1 MSIAPEIVVTA
12 QDLDRLRH
20 LLSSNGS
27 PAAERLDRELARAEV
42 VAQAD
47 VPPDVVTMNSDV
59 TFEDVDSGVR
69 RTVRLVYPGDADAE
83 LGRVSVLAPMGSA
96 LLGLRGGQAIEWPT
110 PGGIRRVR
118 VVEVLY
124 QPERSGDFEL

>member
-1 MSIAPEIVVTA
+1 MESRV
-12 QDLDRLRH
+12 LR
-20 LLSSNGS
+20 
-27 PAAERLDRELARAEV
+27 
-42 VAQAD
+42 AD
-47 VPPDVVTMNSDV
+47 
-59 TFEDVDSGVR
+59 G
-69 RTVRLVYPGDADAE
+69 
-83 LGRVSVLAPMGSA
+83 LG